1 MSIRERKR
9 ERKRERERERERP
22 YCVYILTLGPKG
34 QHKITFYLTFTLEI
48 IRECC
53 KYCNFKKLRFIEFL
67 IDIQCWNH
75 KREQGEI
82 KRGKY
87 LFFGAKAKKPKRTKG
102 HWWAIHKWRKFGLKL
117 KPPCRV
123 GWPCQADHCLFEVR
137 TISAPF

>member
-1 MSIRERKR
+1 MDKSELICVRIR
-9 ERKRERERERERP
+9 ERKRERERD
-22 YCVYILTLGPKG
+22 CVYIFKLGPKG